1 MNNFTYH
8 NPTKIYFGKGQI
20 AKLDAAVPHDGKV
33 LLLYGGGSIKRNG
46 IYEQVRAALGDRDV
60 VEFGGIEP
68 NPLYE
73 TLMQAVDLARREGV
87 TFLLAVG
94 GGSVIDG
101 TKFVAAA
108 VPFHGEPWD
117 ILARGRKPE
126 RALPLGTVLTI
137 PAAGSEMNASAV
149 ISRRSTREKLSFGS
163 ALVYPQF
170 SILDP
175 EATFSLPPR
184 QVANGI
190 VDAFVHVLEQYLTYP
205 AEAPLQDRMAESILQ
220 TLIEV
225 GPRTLAN
232 PTDYD
237 SRATFLWCTTA
248 ALNGFIGVGVPQ
260 DWATHSIGHE
270 LTALYGI
277 DHARTL
283 AVVIPS
289 LMRVQQEGKRA
300 KLLQYAARVWGLTE
314 GDEAVRI
321 SGAIEK
327 TAAFF
332 ESLGVPSRLS
342 AYPDVAADTPDT
354 VAQRLADRKA
364 VPMGE
369 RRDLTAD
376 RVREILSLSLT

>member
-46 IYEQVRAALGDRDV
+46 IYEQVRAALGDRNV